1 MRWKYRGRGRAV
13 WKPRYH
19 VLSLPGVFGY
29 VFNLAALG
37 ERAPCKPSALSA
49 SPPAATENA
58 VPAGP
63 CGFTAAG
70 SIRSTFPRRR
80 GRSEAG
86 GRWVDGRQTTCSQAE
101 IESGAIAPGR
111 ILISYRP
118 PRRPVSR
125 P

>member
-58 VPAGP
+58 VDRLLR
-63 CGFTAAG
+63 AALEDHG
-70 SIRSTFPRRR
+70 LT
-80 GRSEAG
+80 
-86 GRWVDGRQTTCSQAE
+86 
-101 IESGAIAPGR
+101 
-111 ILISYRP
+111 L
-118 PRRPVSR
+118 
-125 P
+125 